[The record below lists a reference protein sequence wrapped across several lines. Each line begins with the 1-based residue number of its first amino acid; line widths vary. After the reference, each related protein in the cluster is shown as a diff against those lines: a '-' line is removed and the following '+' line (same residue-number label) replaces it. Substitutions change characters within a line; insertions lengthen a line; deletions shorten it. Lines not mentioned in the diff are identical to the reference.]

1 MRPERRIVRRFIMTE
16 SRISHKLEGQFFGD
30 VVQYALIKRA
40 YAINKFL
47 HKLFKLYGRV
57 FFIFILFNIPIA
69 VVVFGK
75 LGKILKY
82 KFFVHVFPLQNI

>member
-1 MRPERRIVRRFIMTE
+1 MTE

-47 HKLFKLYGRV
+47 HKLFKLYGRFFVLFLV
-57 FFIFILFNIPIA
+57 FMIPFA
-69 VVVFGK
+69 VVVCGKFGK
-75 LGKILKY
+75 IFKY
-82 KFFVHVFPLQNI
+82 NFVVHVFPLQNI